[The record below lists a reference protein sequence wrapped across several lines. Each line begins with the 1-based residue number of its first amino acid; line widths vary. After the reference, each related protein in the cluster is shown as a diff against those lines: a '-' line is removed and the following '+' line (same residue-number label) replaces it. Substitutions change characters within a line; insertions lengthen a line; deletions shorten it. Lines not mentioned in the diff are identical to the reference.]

1 MRGLR
6 SLVGIFIFYFL
17 SFGRWRVFVLFC
29 VVFCLY
35 VFVCALFILIVQLV
49 ILLYWCRQVQDVRD
63 MKERQSFSGIPIT
76 EDGKIGSKLLGIVT
90 RRDIDF
96 VVTSSI
102 KLSEVSCYF
111 KHHVARDSYN
121 GLNLRITPP
130 PILKE

>member
-1 MRGLR
+1 M
-6 SLVGIFIFYFL
+6 VQ
-17 SFGRWRVFVLFC
+17 FVL
-29 VVFCLY
+29 
-35 VFVCALFILIVQLV
+35 
-49 ILLYWCRQVQDVRD
+49 LLHWCRQVQDVRD

-111 KHHVARDSYN
+111 KHHGARDNYN
-121 GLNLRITPP
+121 RLNLSILPP
-130 PILKE
+130 HPPLLKE